1 MSTLLG
7 SNTVVTLRHWVCVIV
22 ETKAKLLFALYDE
35 GQKCSQFV
43 CAVQVCL
50 LCYWELPLFCS
61 ISNWNCRILTP
72 RTPSRP
78 PRPSASTDHTWPG
91 ESQSCN
97 HLDRCTRLMVSPL
110 VKKETFNHCRNRE
123 IDLTSFVKR
132 PSSTIAAPIL
142 RNSLSGWKEI
152 WFWKTKWHEM
162 EHDKETWLEHL

>member
-110 VKKETFNHCRNRE
+110 VKKKHSIIVETERS
-123 IDLTSFVKR
+123 IL
-132 PSSTIAAPIL
+132 PLLSSVP
-142 RNSLSGWKEI
+142 RRLSQRRSCGTLCPVERRFDSERQNGMRWNMI
-152 WFWKTKWHEM
+152 RR
-162 EHDKETWLEHL
+162 LG